1 MTEHILADITRK
13 RADSYFHANSDVL
26 KQMDIVVEQ
35 QQLEK
40 RNQQAAAQQQKIA
53 ASASNNNNGPDICMC
68 AHCVEQMNKHLQ
80 WEQQQ
85 QQKAASSSVSNNNKH
100 VRLRNQRLP
109 VRLSF
114 NSIIVSQ
121 PCLSASISC
130 VHKIDF
136 QVTIFGTCKSN
147 LCTIR

>member
-1 MTEHILADITRK
+1 MTEHILADITTK

-26 KQMDIVVEQ
+26 KQMNIVFEQ

-85 QQKAASSSVSNNNKH
+85 QQK
-100 VRLRNQRLP
+100 LLLLQLQT
-109 VRLSF
+109 
-114 NSIIVSQ
+114 IINMYVCAIRGYQSG
-121 PCLSASISC
+121 SASIA
-130 VHKIDF
+130 
-136 QVTIFGTCKSN
+136 
-147 LCTIR
+147 LL